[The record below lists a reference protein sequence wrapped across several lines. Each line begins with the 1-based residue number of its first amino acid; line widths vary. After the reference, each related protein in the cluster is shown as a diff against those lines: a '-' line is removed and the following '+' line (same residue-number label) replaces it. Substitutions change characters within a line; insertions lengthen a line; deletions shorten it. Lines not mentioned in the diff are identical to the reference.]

1 MKQKKKQFTVERIK
15 PENSGRLYVVIGW
28 NLLLSF
34 FLFFGSFCVFW
45 RQWTDEQPTWWFV
58 LFFTIVTLICCMLKK
73 RKRKRAWVG
82 LFYVAAP
89 WLLMLIL
96 TGFRGYWTG
105 GKAWVNM
112 ILMHWNELNEGGVAL
127 FRISEDAAS
136 MQAFTLLMTV
146 LLVQLCWWLISGR
159 RVIGGIVY
167 TLAWILLALKTGVFR
182 PYMGLFL
189 LIGLIGMFLAI
200 RAGYVTIRNLFCF
213 LIVAGVMTAGIFT
226 VSQEELQS
234 VTEIRQQGKEQIHT
248 WRYGADV
255 LPEGDLGQAA
265 MLHQSTGEMLQVWT
279 EQQKMLY
286 LRGFVGEVYQDGAW
300 HELPAVSY
308 GDDNTGMLRWL
319 KQQGFDPLMQ
329 VAEYY
334 SLSAKADQPE
344 TNHVQISVKDASRY
358 YLYTPISVQD
368 VSGTKVKE
376 KRAARLAGSGLRGA
390 ASYSETEVSG
400 SRPAELTVAA
410 DWVENPETEE
420 QQQYCKAE
428 AVYRDFVYENYTQTE
443 KETADLMQELF
454 WKDYAPESDGIYSAL
469 TQVRTVLKE
478 QVQYVEEPE
487 AAPEG
492 QDPIAWFLTE
502 SRQGNA
508 VLYASAATEA
518 LRVYGIPAR
527 YVEGYFISEEEAAL
541 AADENI
547 SVSGKNAHAWVEVY
561 FDGIGWL
568 PVDVTPG
575 YYFDAVSLQQMVSMP
590 DVVQKNV
597 ALTDSG
603 YDTNI
608 VSGSDKQDQNA
619 SDMIKKA
626 LNVAAI
632 CLGVVGLLVILLTI
646 IFLIAEILRI
656 AVTHMWGQYVKGM
669 SNRERIVYKRKKLF
683 HLLGI
688 YGIDASLGWNTEDTD
703 QQAAENF
710 ADVTPGEYKR
720 VCVLLE
726 KAEYGGQELQS
737 YEERTIDAFI
747 AKIRR
752 KEKTSGWKIRMRLRY
767 EALYD
772 WKHFRKQRR

>member
-1 MKQKKKQFTVERIK
+1 MKQKRKQFTVERIK
-15 PENSGRLYVVIGW
+15 PKNGDKLYVGIGW
-28 NLLLSF
+28 NLLLCFS
-34 FLFFGSFCVFW
+34 LFFGSFCVFW
-45 RQWTDEQPTWWFV
+45 QQWMNERPSWISV
-58 LFFTIVTLICCMLKK
+58 MIFTALTLICCTLEQ
-73 RKRKRAWVG
+73 RKRDRAWIG
-82 LFYVAAP
+82 LLYVAAP
-89 WLLMLIL
+89 WLLMLIM
-96 TGFRGYWTG
+96 TGFRGYWIG
-105 GKAWVNM
+105 GKTWVNM
-112 ILMHWNELNEGGVAL
+112 ILMHWNELNDGGVVL
-127 FRISEDAAS
+127 LRVSEDTS
-136 MQAFTLLMTV
+136 SIQAFTLLMVV
-146 LLVQLCWWLISGR
+146 LLVQLSWRLVRGQQ
-159 RVIGGIVY
+159 VVGGIVY
-167 TLAWILLALKTGVFR
+167 TLAWILLALKTDVFQ
-182 PYMGLFL
+182 PYMGLL
-189 LIGLIGMFLAI
+189 LVIGLLGMFLAI
-200 RAGYVTIRNLFCF
+200 QDGYLTIRNLLCF
-213 LIVAGVMTAGIFT
+213 LIAAGVTVAGAFMVP
-226 VSQEELQS
+226 QEELQS
-234 VTEIRQQGKEQIHT
+234 ITQIRQQGKEQIHT
-248 WRYGADV
+248 WRYGTDV

-265 MLHQSTGEMLQVWT
+265 MLHQNTEEMLQVWT

-286 LRGFVGEVYQDGAW
+286 LRAFVGETYLDGIW

-319 KQQGFDPLMQ
+319 KQQDFDPLMQ
-329 VAEYY
+329 VAKYY
-334 SLSAKADQPE
+334 SLSSQADQPE
-344 TNHVQISVKDASRY
+344 TNHVQISVKEASRY

-368 VSGTKVKE
+368 VSGVKVKE
-376 KRAARLAGSGLRGA
+376 KRAARLTSSGLRGA
-390 ASYSETEVSG
+390 VSYSETEVSG
-400 SRPAELTVAA
+400 SRPSELTVAA

-428 AVYRDFVYENYTQTE
+428 AVYRDFVYENYTQIE
-443 KETADLMQELF
+443 KETADMMQELF
-454 WKDYAPESDGIYSAL
+454 WKDYTPESDGIYSAL

-541 AADENI
+541 AAAENI

-632 CLGVVGLLVILLTI
+632 CLGIVGLLVILLTI

-656 AVTHMWGQYVKGM
+656 AVARMWEQYVKGI
-669 SNRERIVYKRKKLF
+669 SDRERIVYKRKKLF

-710 ADVTPGEYKR
+710 AEVASGEYKR

-752 KEKTSGWKIRMRLRY
+752 KEKNSGWRIRLCMRY

>member
-1 MKQKKKQFTVERIK
+1 MKHEKKQFTVEEIR
-15 PENSGRLYVVIGW
+15 PESSGGWYVAIGW

-34 FLFFGSFCVFW
+34 CLFSGSFCVFW
-45 RQWTDEQPTWWFV
+45 RQWTDAQPAWWLV
-58 LFFTIVTLICCMLKK
+58 LLLAIVTLICCILKK
-73 RKRKRAWVG
+73 RKRQRVWPGVLYG
-82 LFYVAAP
+82 VAP
-89 WLLMLIL
+89 WILMLLL
-96 TGFRGYWTG
+96 TGFRGYRDG

-112 ILMHWNELNEGGVAL
+112 ILMHWNERNEGGVAL
-127 FRISEDAAS
+127 LRISEEAIS
-136 MQAFTLLMTV
+136 VQAFTLLLTV

-159 RVIGGIVY
+159 RVTGGIVFA
-167 TLAWILLALKTGVFR
+167 LGWILLALETGVFQ

-189 LIGLIGMFLAI
+189 LAGLIGIFLAN
-200 RAGYVTIRNLFCF
+200 RAGYVTIRNLYCF
-213 LIVAGVMTAGIFT
+213 LVVAGVMTAGIFM
-226 VSQEELQS
+226 VSQEEMQS
-234 VTEIRQQGKEQIHT
+234 VTQIRQQGKEQIHT
-248 WRYGADV
+248 WRYGVDV

-286 LRGFVGEVYQDGAW
+286 LRGFVGEVYQDGTW
-300 HELPAVSY
+300 HELLAVSY

-329 VAEYY
+329 VAKYY
-334 SLSAKADQPE
+334 SLSSQADQPE

-368 VSGTKVKE
+368 VSGVRVKE

-390 ASYSETEVSG
+390 VSYSETEVSG

-454 WKDYAPESDGIYSAL
+454 WKDYTPESDGIYSAL

-541 AADENI
+541 AANEKI

-608 VSGSDKQDQNA
+608 VSSSDKQNQNA
-619 SDMIKKA
+619 SDMVEKA

-632 CLGVVGLLVILLTI
+632 CLGIVGLLVILLTI

-656 AVTHMWGQYVKGM
+656 AAARMWKQYVKGI
-669 SNRERIVYKRKKLF
+669 SDRERIVCKRKKLF

-688 YGIDASLGWNTEDTD
+688 YGIDASLGWNTEETD
-703 QQAAENF
+703 RQITEAFDAVN
-710 ADVTPGEYKR
+710 PGEYGR
-720 VCVLLE
+720 VCALLE
-726 KAEYGGQELQS
+726 KAEYGGQELPG
-737 YEERTIDAFI
+737 YEERTIEAFI
-747 AKIRR
+747 ARIRR
-752 KEKTSGWKIRMRLRY
+752 AEKTGGWKIRVRLRY

-772 WKHFRKQRR
+772 WKHFRKQGR